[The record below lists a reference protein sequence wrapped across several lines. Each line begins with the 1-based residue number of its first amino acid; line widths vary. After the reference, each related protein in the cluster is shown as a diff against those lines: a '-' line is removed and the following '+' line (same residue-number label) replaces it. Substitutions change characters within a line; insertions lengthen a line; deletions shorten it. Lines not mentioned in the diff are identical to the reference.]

1 MSDSD
6 DLDLEIVQEFLI
18 ESFENLDQLDRD
30 LVSLEQDPKSREL
43 LRSVF
48 RTIHT
53 IKGTAG
59 FLAFH
64 KLEAITHVGESLLA
78 KLRDGL
84 FDLTPETTGALL
96 RMVDLVRTVLAHIEL
111 DNTEGDTDVEPLA
124 VELKTLL
131 DSEVARVAE
140 LRKNPPV
147 QVPPDLAI
155 PEAVAVPEAEV
166 AAEPEV
172 TAVPEEETVS

>member
-30 LVSLEQDPKSREL
+30 LVSLEQDPQSREL

-48 RTIHT
+48 RTFHT
-53 IKGTAG
+53 
-59 FLAFH
+59 
-64 KLEAITHVGESLLA
+64 LEAITHVGESLLA

-111 DNTEGDTDVEPLA
+111 DTTEGDTDVEPLA
-124 VELKTLL
+124 LELKTLL

-147 QVPPDLAI
+147 QVPPVLAI